1 MVLRM
6 EHGWKLNQWA
16 RLHDGNRA
24 YKLYGNLLKN
34 GTNDNLWDTH
44 PPFQIDG
51 NFGGTAGVTE
61 MLIQCHAGFIH
72 VLPALPDVWHE
83 GKLTGIRVRGNFIVD
98 IEWRDN
104 NLERLILYSGSGEN
118 CILKYKGMTMNLS
131 TEKGKRYEIVVK
143 DKSLVNIKR

>member
-1 MVLRM
+1 MLSRGDLGT
-6 EHGWKLNQWA
+6 GWSRAWKIACWA
-16 RLHDGNRA
+16 RLQDGDHA
-24 YKLYGNLLKN
+24 YRLLKSALSLSSL
-34 GTNDNLWDTH
+34 TVISMDNDKGGVYENLFDSH

-104 NLERLILYSGSGEN
+104 NLERLILYSGSGE
-118 CILKYKGMTMNLS
+118 T
-131 TEKGKRYEIVVK
+131 VF
-143 DKSLVNIKR
+143 